1 MKLPARPLLP
11 LAALLTAAG
20 AAPSVASPLHSFTQV
35 TVSPDGRRVATLEA
49 DLPSSEAVEPTYDIM
64 IRPSSGVGGGSA
76 VKVALPCHG
85 NACVPSSLAWSPDGQ
100 RLAFVLKMP
109 KEKQRFV
116 YAVRADGAGIARL
129 LAFDGT
135 LAGLRY
141 GADGMLA
148 VLATAGAHKEPG
160 ATQAAARPTG
170 EIGAS
175 EDEQRI
181 ATIGNGTLHWQSP
194 ADLYVY
200 EYDWRR
206 DGAQPAQPRFVG
218 TAAHGNGD
226 NNWWI
231 AQLYG
236 FDQGAAKLL
245 YAPPQRQQLATPV
258 VSADGG
264 SVAFIG
270 GIMSDFGST
279 GGDAFL
285 LPLDGHAAPRNLT
298 PGLHASITALSWSCG
313 GGLTAAALAGSST
326 ELLGLDPSAAP
337 RTLWSGAEDLSY
349 GGWSLG
355 VACGGGTSAAVHQT
369 FTRAPELEA
378 GTIGRWHDLTRVN
391 VAQTVPV
398 TARSVTWRND
408 GFDVQGWLLSPD
420 HPRAGGGAKGPMIVD
435 VHGGPS
441 AAETPVFLTPRG
453 SSLFLLEAGYR
464 VFLPNA
470 RGSFGQGEAFT
481 AANVRDFGHGDLR
494 DVLTGI
500 DAVERIA
507 PVDDARLGLTGYSY
521 GGYMTMWTVTQTNRF
536 KAAVA
541 GAGIANWQSYYGQN
555 GIDQWMLP
563 FFGGSVYDDPAAYA
577 RSSPIT
583 FIKQVRTPTFEYV
596 GDADVECPMPQTQE
610 FYHALH
616 TLGVPT
622 QFVVYAGQGH
632 GMKDP
637 KDRADARHRTL
648 AWFARYLGP
657 QRTAEAGAAKPGAGS
672 ASP

>member
-1 MKLPARPLLP
+1 MNLSVRRLLPAS
-11 LAALLTAAG
+11 LALVMVPGIALAVG
-20 AAPSVASPLHSFTQV
+20 PLHSFTQV
-35 TVSPDGRRVATLEA
+35 AVSPDGGRVATLEA
-49 DLPSSEAVEPTYDIM
+49 NLPADARIEPAWRIVIRAASRDDGQAVT
-64 IRPSSGVGGGSA
+64 
-76 VKVALPCHG
+76 VALPCQG
-85 NACVPSSLAWSPDGQ
+85 ADCVPSSLAWAPGGHL
-100 RLAFVLKMP
+100 LAFVLKQP
-109 KEKQRFV
+109 RRKQRFV
-116 YAVRADGAGIARL
+116 YAVRADGTKLTRL

-135 LAGLRY
+135 LEGLRY
-141 GADGMLA
+141 APDGSLA

-160 ATQAAARPTG
+160 ATQAAAKPSG

-181 ATIGNGTLHWQSP
+181 ATIEAGTLRWQSP

-200 EYDWRR
+200 EYDWVHDRT
-206 DGAQPAQPRFVG
+206 QPSPARFVG

-226 NNWWI
+226 NNWWS
-231 AQLYG
+231 ARLYD
-236 FDQGAAKLL
+236 FEHETANLL

-264 SVAFIG
+264 TVAFIG

-285 LPLDGHAAPRNLT
+285 LPLDGHATPRNLT
-298 PGLHASITALSWSCG
+298 PGLHASITSLSWSCG
-313 GGLTAAALAGSST
+313 GGLTAGALAGSKT
-326 ELLGLDPSAAP
+326 ELLALDQGPAP
-337 RTLWSGAEDLSY
+337 RLLWSGEEDLSH
-349 GGWSLG
+349 GGWTLG
-355 VACGGGTSAAVHQT
+355 AACGGGTSAAIHQS

-378 GTIGRWHDLTRVN
+378 GPVGNWHDLTHVN
-391 VAQTVPV
+391 AAQTVPV
-398 TARSVTWRND
+398 TAQSITWRND
-408 GFDVQGWLLSPD
+408 GFDVQGWLLSPSGARTG
-420 HPRAGGGAKGPMIVD
+420 PGAAKGPMIVD

-441 AAETPVFLTPRG
+441 AAEIPTFLTLRD
-453 SSLFLLEAGYR
+453 SALYLLQAGYR

-481 AANVRDFGHGDLR
+481 QANVRDLGHGDLR
-494 DVLTGI
+494 DILTGI

-521 GGYMTMWTVTQTNRF
+521 GGYMTMWAVTQTSRF

-541 GAGIANWQSYYGQN
+541 GAGVANWQSYYGQN

-563 FFGGSVYDDPAAYA
+563 FFGGSVYDDPEIYA
-577 RSSPIT
+577 KSSPIA
-583 FIKQVRTPTFEYV
+583 FIKQVKTPTLEYV
-596 GDADVECPMPQTQE
+596 GDSDVECPMPQTQE

-632 GMKDP
+632 GLKDP
-637 KDRADARHRTL
+637 KDRADARQRTL
-648 AWFARYLGP
+648 AWFARYLGSKA
-657 QRTAEAGAAKPGAGS
+657 TLEAAGGKHS
-672 ASP
+672 TELR